1 MAELSLLSIFWC
13 PFGLSLRSAELW
25 YCLNCNFCCVW
36 SWFFRSSLTE
46 EKKCVRRLPGKNK
59 WTLAAACRHSMSS
72 WTAGLGFFYSFML
85 TSPRSLQKTRQQDL
99 LNLSLKLTTVLE
111 MDVDGW
117 WEHLPQ
123 EFRAEWKVPNKHFQ
137 KCRGWLRIR
146 KAFLDHVL
154 AFKLQGTLAQT
165 ENMNIL
171 ETNQKQSWSVALTPS
186 NPPFPLCLQPQ
197 I

>member
-1 MAELSLLSIFWC
+1 
-13 PFGLSLRSAELW
+13 
-25 YCLNCNFCCVW
+25 
-36 SWFFRSSLTE
+36 
-46 EKKCVRRLPGKNK
+46 
-59 WTLAAACRHSMSS
+59 
-72 WTAGLGFFYSFML
+72 ML

-111 MDVDGW
+111 MDVDGQ

-154 AFKLQGTLAQT
+154 AFKLQGILAQT

-171 ETNQKQSWSVALTPS
+171 ETNQKQS
-186 NPPFPLCLQPQ
+186 
-197 I
+197 